1 MNVQHHGKEG
11 ENGNPSGRMW
21 EPKKIEREREN
32 IQVKRAGF
40 RHHFPDQVGR
50 NPSLDSKGDTK
61 MRIHTG
67 LKMIHRAA
75 V

>member
-1 MNVQHHGKEG
+1 MNVQHHGKER
-11 ENGNPSGRMW
+11 ENGNPKGRTW
-21 EPKKIEREREN
+21 EPKKTEREST
-32 IQVKRAGF
+32 QVKRAGF

-50 NPSLDSKGDTK
+50 NPSLDSKGRTK
-61 MRIHTG
+61 MRIHAG